1 MGTGRRFSGSVS
13 EPVAKGV
20 TVQPE
25 NLIFSGLPRPGLERL
40 DEGRCRKP
48 SSSMPWSGKS
58 AA

>member
-48 SSSMPWSGKS
+48 SSSTP
-58 AA
+58 